1 MQFLGRVIRFLF
13 WFFLV
18 TWIGRKLLGWLFQP
32 GEQSR
37 QQQPVRAE
45 PVRLVRDPVCGM
57 HVSPKIAITLQQAG
71 QEIHFCSLE
80 CREHFLNSRPQAA
93 GA

>member
-18 TWIGRKLLGWLFQP
+18 TWLGRKLLGWIFQP
-32 GEQSR
+32 REQPR
-37 QQQPVRAE
+37 RQPVSAE
-45 PVRLVRDPVCGM
+45 PLRLVRDPICGM
-57 HVSPKIAITLQQAG
+57 HISSRVGFTLQQAG
-71 QEIHFCSLE
+71 QEIHFCSME
-80 CREHFLNSRPQAA
+80 CREQFLNSRSQAA